1 MLAPIPFIYLC
12 DPTPEASFENLV
24 RLVND
29 GAKAIIAG
37 VPFSDPCADGETLE
51 IACGR
56 AFKCAPNQ
64 ATSFELIRRF
74 KEIYPDVAVYVRA
87 YTNQVYAPGIENF
100 VRTIKTLG
108 ADGLLVLDLPVA
120 MVKLMP
126 VWKQAC
132 DACDLPLVQSLPMNA
147 SDDTVQAAIDLPSK
161 IVLFEYQSHCPVER
175 LTQSYQKVRA
185 AGIKTV
191 FIGSNPIDVETLA
204 LFKSLDFDGL
214 VIETAVAA
222 MQNAAP
228 DHMLPE
234 RPLSSLLKE

>member
-37 VPFSDPCADGETLE
+37 IPFSDPCADGETLE
-51 IACGR
+51 IACVR
-56 AFKCAPNQ
+56 AFKCAPAQ
-64 ATSFELIRRF
+64 ATSFELIRQF
-74 KEIYPDVAVYVRA
+74 KKIYPDLAVYVRA
-87 YTNQVYAPGIENF
+87 YANQVYAPGIENF
-100 VRTIKTLG
+100 VRTIKSLG

-126 VWKQAC
+126 IWKQAC
-132 DACDLPLVQSLPMNA
+132 DTYDLPLVQSLPMNA
-147 SDDTVQAAIDLPSK
+147 SDETVQAAIDLPSK
-161 IVLFEYQSHCPVER
+161 IILFEYQTHCPIER
-175 LTQSYQKVRA
+175 LKQNYAKVRA
-185 AGIKTV
+185 ANIKTV
-191 FIGSNPIDVETLA
+191 FIGSNPVDADTLDQ
-204 LFKSLDFDGL
+204 FNSLDFDGL

-222 MQNAAP
+222 MQNQAP

-234 RPLSSLLKE
+234 QPLSTLLKR